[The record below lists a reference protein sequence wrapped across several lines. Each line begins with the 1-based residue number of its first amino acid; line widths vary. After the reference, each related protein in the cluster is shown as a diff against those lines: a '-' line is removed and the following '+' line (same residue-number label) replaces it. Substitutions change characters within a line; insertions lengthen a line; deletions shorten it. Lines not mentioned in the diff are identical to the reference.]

1 MSSVIAS
8 HSPDAVSQAVSVLNA
23 GGLVGLPT
31 ETVYGLAARADI
43 DDAVTRIFRAKG
55 RPAGHPLILHI
66 SNISELDRYAVD
78 VPTAALTLTQHC
90 WPGPLTL
97 LLHKSN
103 AVSHLVTGGRETVA
117 IRIPAND
124 CARQII
130 ERCGYALAAPSA
142 NLFGHVS
149 PTTAQHVLND
159 LGDKVDLIID
169 DGDCTIGVESTI
181 VDFTTTQPQLL
192 RPGGFPAEDL
202 ESIIGQQILMPS
214 GESRASGMLASHYA
228 PQCTVVLVETI
239 AEANQALSKLVNAR
253 ILEHWDN
260 SPLYAASLYTQ
271 MRQADSDGISTII
284 AVLPNKSGLG
294 MAIRDRL
301 SKASFL

>member
-1 MSSVIAS
+1 MSLVISS
-8 HSPDAVSQAVSVLNA
+8 HSPDAVSRAVSVLDA

-31 ETVYGLAARADI
+31 ETVYGLAARADL
-43 DDAVTRIFRAKG
+43 DAAVASIFRAKG
-55 RPAGHPLILHI
+55 RPTGHPLIVHI
-66 SNISELDRYAVD
+66 CDISELDRYAIN
-78 VPTAALTLTQHC
+78 VPTAAVTLAQHC

-97 LLHKSN
+97 LLHKSH

-117 IRIPAND
+117 IRVPANEI
-124 CARQII
+124 AREII
-130 ERCGYALAAPSA
+130 KQCEHAVAAPSA

-149 PTTAQHVLND
+149 PTTAQHVQHD
-159 LGDKVDLIID
+159 LGDNVDLIID

-181 VDFTTTQPQLL
+181 VDFTTQSPQLL
-192 RPGGFPAEDL
+192 RPGGFPIEDL
-202 ESIIGQQILMPS
+202 ESIIGEQILMPT

-228 PQCTVVLVETI
+228 PHCKVVLVDSFD
-239 AEANQALSKLVNAR
+239 EAKTTLSTLVNAR
-253 ILEHWDN
+253 ILDHWAN

-271 MRQADSDGISTII
+271 MRQADSDGVSAII

>member
-1 MSSVIAS
+1 MNSVISS

-31 ETVYGLAARADI
+31 ETVYGLAARADL
-43 DDAVTRIFRAKG
+43 DDAVEHIFRAKG

-66 SNISELDRYAVD
+66 SDISELNRYATNI
-78 VPTAALTLTQHC
+78 PNSALQLAQHC

-97 LLHKSN
+97 LLEKTN
-103 AVSHLVTGGRETVA
+103 AVSHRVTGGRETVA
-117 IRIPAND
+117 IRIPANL
-124 CARQII
+124 CARKII
-130 ERCGYALAAPSA
+130 EQCGNAVAAPSA

-159 LGDKVDLIID
+159 LGNSIDLIVD
-169 DGDCTIGVESTI
+169 DGSCSIGVESTI
-181 VDFTTTQPQLL
+181 VDFTTDQPQLL

-228 PQCTVVLVETI
+228 PRCKVVVVETY
-239 AEANQALSKLVNAR
+239 ADAGMALSEHANAR
-253 ILEHWDN
+253 ILDHWDN
-260 SPLYAASLYTQ
+260 VPLYAASLYTQ
-271 MRQADSDGISTII
+271 MRQADADGIAVVF

-294 MAIRDRL
+294 MAIHDRL

>member
-1 MSSVIAS
+1 M
-8 HSPDAVSQAVSVLNA
+8 LNA

-43 DDAVTRIFRAKG
+43 DDAVASIFSAKG
-55 RPAGHPLILHI
+55 RPTGHPLILHI
-66 SNISELDRYAVD
+66 SDISELDRYAVD
-78 VPTAALTLTQHC
+78 VPTAALTVARQC

-97 LLHKSN
+97 LLNKTN
-103 AVSHLVTGGRETVA
+103 VVSHLVTGDRETVA

-130 ERCGYALAAPSA
+130 EQCGHALAAPSA

-149 PTTAQHVLND
+149 PTTALHVLND

-181 VDFTTTQPQLL
+181 VDFTTAQPQLL

-228 PQCTVVLVETI
+228 PQCRVVLVDTI
-239 AEANQALSKLVNAR
+239 TEARQALFENGNAR

-271 MRQADSDGISTII
+271 MRQADSDGMTAII
-284 AVLPNKSGLG
+284 AVLPNTSGLG
-294 MAIRDRL
+294 LAIRDRL
-301 SKASFL
+301 NKASSL

>member
-1 MSSVIAS
+1 MNSVISS
-8 HSPDAVSQAVSVLNA
+8 HSPQAVSQAVSVLDA

-43 DDAVTRIFRAKG
+43 DAAVANIFRAKG
-55 RPAGHPLILHI
+55 RPTGHPLILHI
-66 SNISELDRYAVD
+66 ADISEIDRYAFN
-78 VPTAALTLTQHC
+78 VPRAALTLAQHC

-97 LLHKSN
+97 LLHKTN

-117 IRIPAND
+117 IRIPANE
-124 CARQII
+124 CSQKII
-130 ERCGYALAAPSA
+130 EQCGNALAAPSA

-159 LGDKVDLIID
+159 LGDKVDLIVD

-181 VDFTTTQPQLL
+181 VDFTTAQPQLL
-192 RPGGFPAEDL
+192 RPGGFPTEDL
-202 ESIIGQQILMPS
+202 ELIIGQPILMPS
-214 GESRASGMLASHYA
+214 GDSRASGMLDSHYA
-228 PQCTVVLVETI
+228 PKCTVVLAETI
-239 AEANQALSKLVNAR
+239 AEARQALSENGNAR

-271 MRQADSDGISTII
+271 MRQADSDG
-284 AVLPNKSGLG
+284 NKAPFRCSRCRSQPCGCGL
-294 MAIRDRL
+294 RR
-301 SKASFL
+301 

>member
-1 MSSVIAS
+1 M
-8 HSPDAVSQAVSVLNA
+8 LNA

-43 DDAVTRIFRAKG
+43 DDAVASIFRAKG
-55 RPAGHPLILHI
+55 RPTGHPLILHI
-66 SNISELDRYAVD
+66 SDISDLDRYAVD
-78 VPTAALTLTQHC
+78 IPPTALTLARHC
-90 WPGPLTL
+90 WPGSLTL

-103 AVSHLVTGGRETVA
+103 AVSQFVTGGRETVA
-117 IRIPAND
+117 IRIPANEI
-124 CARQII
+124 ARQII
-130 ERCGYALAAPSA
+130 EQCGHALAAPSA

-159 LGDKVDLIID
+159 LRDKVDLIID

-181 VDFTTTQPQLL
+181 VDFTTAQPQLL

-228 PQCTVVLVETI
+228 PQCTVVLVETF
-239 AEANQALSKLVNAR
+239 AEAKQALSEHDNAR

-271 MRQADSDGISTII
+271 MRQADSDGITAII
-284 AVLPNKSGLG
+284 AVLPNTSGLG
-294 MAIRDRL
+294 LAIRDRL
-301 SKASFL
+301 NKASFL

>member
-1 MSSVIAS
+1 MSSVISS

-43 DDAVTRIFRAKG
+43 DEAVASIFRAKG
-55 RPAGHPLILHI
+55 RPTGHPLILHI
-66 SNISELDRYAVD
+66 SDISELDLFAVD
-78 VPTAALTLTQHC
+78 VPHAALTLAQHC

-103 AVSHLVTGGRETVA
+103 AVSDLVTGGRETVA

-130 ERCGYALAAPSA
+130 ERCGFALAAPSA

-159 LGDKVDLIID
+159 LGAKVDLIVD

-181 VDFTTTQPQLL
+181 VDFTTAQPQLL

-239 AEANQALSKLVNAR
+239 AEARHALSELINAR
-253 ILEHWDN
+253 ILDHWDN

>member
-1 MSSVIAS
+1 MSSVILS
-8 HSPDAVSQAVSVLNA
+8 HIPVAVNQAVSVLNA

-43 DDAVTRIFRAKG
+43 DDAVASIFRAKG

-66 SNISELDRYAVD
+66 SDISELDRYAVD
-78 VPTAALTLTQHC
+78 VSSAALTLAQHC

-130 ERCGYALAAPSA
+130 GQCGNAVAAPSA

-149 PTTAQHVLND
+149 PTTAQHVLHD
-159 LGDKVDLIID
+159 LGDTVDLIID

-181 VDFTTTQPQLL
+181 VDFTTAQPQLL
-192 RPGGFPAEDL
+192 RPGGFPVEDL

-228 PQCTVVLVETI
+228 PQCRVVLVDTI
-239 AEANQALSKLVNAR
+239 AEAKQALSEHNNAR

-271 MRQADSDGISTII
+271 MRQADDDGMAAVI

-294 MAIRDRL
+294 LAIRDRL
-301 SKASFL
+301 NKASFL

>member
-1 MSSVIAS
+1 M
-8 HSPDAVSQAVSVLNA
+8 LNA

-43 DDAVTRIFRAKG
+43 DNAVASIFRAKG
-55 RPAGHPLILHI
+55 RPTGHPLILHI
-66 SNISELDRYAVD
+66 SDISDLDRYAVNI
-78 VPTAALTLTQHC
+78 PNTALTLAQNC

-97 LLHKSN
+97 LLHKTN
-103 AVSHLVTGGRETVA
+103 DVSHLVTGGRETVA
-117 IRIPAND
+117 IRIPANQYT
-124 CARQII
+124 RQII
-130 ERCGYALAAPSA
+130 KQCGNALAAPSA

-159 LGDKVDLIID
+159 LGDKVDLIVD
-169 DGDCTIGVESTI
+169 DGDCSIGVESTI
-181 VDFTTTQPQLL
+181 VDFTTDQPQLL

-239 AEANQALSKLVNAR
+239 AEARQALSTYDNAR
-253 ILEHWDN
+253 ILDHWDN

-271 MRQADSDGISTII
+271 MRQADSDGITAII
-284 AVLPNKSGLG
+284 AVLPSKSGLG
-294 MAIRDRL
+294 LAIRDRL
-301 SKASFL
+301 KKASFL

>member
-1 MSSVIAS
+1 MSSVISS

-43 DDAVTRIFRAKG
+43 DDAVASIFSAKG
-55 RPAGHPLILHI
+55 RPTGHPLILHI
-66 SNISELDRYAVD
+66 SDISELDRYAVD
-78 VPTAALTLTQHC
+78 VPTAALTVARQC

-97 LLHKSN
+97 LLNKTN
-103 AVSHLVTGGRETVA
+103 VVSHLVTGDRETVA

-130 ERCGYALAAPSA
+130 EQCGHALAAPSA

-149 PTTAQHVLND
+149 PTTALHVLND

-181 VDFTTTQPQLL
+181 VDFTTAQPQLL

-228 PQCTVVLVETI
+228 PQCRVVLVDTI
-239 AEANQALSKLVNAR
+239 TEARQALFENGNAR

-271 MRQADSDGISTII
+271 MRQADSDGMTAII
-284 AVLPNKSGLG
+284 AVLPNTSGLG
-294 MAIRDRL
+294 LAIRDRL
-301 SKASFL
+301 NKASSL

>member
-1 MSSVIAS
+1 MSSIIS
-8 HSPDAVSQAVSVLNA
+8 SRSPEAVSQAVSVLNA

-43 DDAVTRIFRAKG
+43 DAAVASIFRAKG
-55 RPAGHPLILHI
+55 RPTGHPLILHI
-66 SNISELDRYAVD
+66 GDISELDRYAFN
-78 VPTAALTLTQHC
+78 VPSAALTLAQHC

-117 IRIPAND
+117 IRVPANEI
-124 CARQII
+124 ARQII
-130 ERCGYALAAPSA
+130 EQCGNALAAPSA

-159 LGDKVDLIID
+159 LGDKVDLIVD

-181 VDFTTTQPQLL
+181 VDFTTARPQIL

-202 ESIIGQQILMPS
+202 ESIIVQQILMPS

-228 PQCTVVLVETI
+228 PQCTVVLVDTI
-239 AEANQALSKLVNAR
+239 AEAQQALSEYDRAR

-271 MRQADSDGISTII
+271 MRQADSDGMTAII
-284 AVLPNKSGLG
+284 AVLPNESGLG
-294 MAIRDRL
+294 LAIRDRL
-301 SKASFL
+301 NKASFL

>member
-1 MSSVIAS
+1 MSLVISS
-8 HSPDAVSQAVSVLNA
+8 HSPDAVSRAVSVLDA

-31 ETVYGLAARADI
+31 ETVYGLAARADL
-43 DDAVTRIFRAKG
+43 DDAVASIFRAKG
-55 RPAGHPLILHI
+55 RPTGHPLILHI
-66 SNISELDRYAVD
+66 SDISELDRYVVN
-78 VPTAALTLTQHC
+78 VPTAAVTLAQHC

-97 LLHKSN
+97 LLHKSH

-117 IRIPAND
+117 IRVPANEI
-124 CARQII
+124 ARKII
-130 ERCGYALAAPSA
+130 KQCGHAVAAPSA

-149 PTTAQHVLND
+149 PTTAQHVQND
-159 LGDKVDLIID
+159 LGDSVDLIID

-181 VDFTTTQPQLL
+181 VDFTTRSPQLL
-192 RPGGFPAEDL
+192 RPGGFPTEDL
-202 ESIIGQQILMPS
+202 ESIIGEQILMPT

-228 PQCTVVLVETI
+228 PHCKVLLVDSFD
-239 AEANQALSKLVNAR
+239 EAKTTLSSLVNAR
-253 ILEHWDN
+253 ILDHWAN

-271 MRQADSDGISTII
+271 MRRADLDGVSTII

-301 SKASFL
+301 SKASSL

>member
-1 MSSVIAS
+1 M
-8 HSPDAVSQAVSVLNA
+8 LNA

-43 DDAVTRIFRAKG
+43 DDAVASIFLAKG

-66 SNISELDRYAVD
+66 SDISELDRYAVD
-78 VPTAALTLTQHC
+78 VPTAALTLAQLC

-103 AVSHLVTGGRETVA
+103 AVSHLVTGSRETVA

-130 ERCGYALAAPSA
+130 GQCGNAVAAPSA

-149 PTTAQHVLND
+149 PTTAQHVLHD
-159 LGDKVDLIID
+159 LGDTVDLIID

-181 VDFTTTQPQLL
+181 VDFTTAQPQLL
-192 RPGGFPAEDL
+192 RPGGFPVEDL

-228 PQCTVVLVETI
+228 PQCRVVLVDTI
-239 AEANQALSKLVNAR
+239 AEAKQALSEHNNAR

-271 MRQADSDGISTII
+271 MRQADDDGMAAVI

-294 MAIRDRL
+294 LAIRDRL
-301 SKASFL
+301 NKASFL

>member
-1 MSSVIAS
+1 MSSVISS

-43 DDAVTRIFRAKG
+43 DEAVASIFRAKG
-55 RPAGHPLILHI
+55 RPTGHPLILHI
-66 SNISELDRYAVD
+66 SDISQLDRYAVD
-78 VPTAALTLTQHC
+78 VPTAALTLARHC

-97 LLHKSN
+97 LLNKTN

-130 ERCGYALAAPSA
+130 EQCGHALAAPSA

-159 LGDKVDLIID
+159 LRDKVDLIID

-181 VDFTTTQPQLL
+181 VDFTTAQPQLL

-202 ESIIGQQILMPS
+202 ESIIVQQILMPS

-239 AEANQALSKLVNAR
+239 AEAKQALSEYDNAR

-271 MRQADSDGISTII
+271 MRQADSDGMTAII
-284 AVLPNKSGLG
+284 AVLPNESGLG

-301 SKASFL
+301 NKASFL

>member
-1 MSSVIAS
+1 MSSVISS

-31 ETVYGLAARADI
+31 ETVYGLAARADL
-43 DDAVTRIFRAKG
+43 DNAVANIFRIKG
-55 RPAGHPLILHI
+55 RPTGHPLILHI
-66 SNISELDRYAVD
+66 SDISEVNRYAVD
-78 VPTAALTLTQHC
+78 VPDGALKLAQHC

-97 LLHKSN
+97 LLHKTHT
-103 AVSHLVTGGRETVA
+103 VSQHITGGRETVA
-117 IRIPAND
+117 IRVPANE

-130 ERCGYALAAPSA
+130 EQCGNALAAPSA

-159 LGDKVDLIID
+159 LGGSVDLIVD
-169 DGDCTIGVESTI
+169 DGNCSIGVESTI
-181 VDFTTTQPQLL
+181 VDFTTEQPQLL
-192 RPGGFPAEDL
+192 RPGGFPVEDL
-202 ESIIGQQILMPS
+202 ESVIGQQILMPS

-228 PQCTVVLVETI
+228 PRCKVVVVETY
-239 AEANQALSKLVNAR
+239 ADAGLALSEHANAR
-253 ILEHWDN
+253 ILDHWDN
-260 SPLYAASLYTQ
+260 VPLYAASLYTQ
-271 MRQADSDGISTII
+271 MRQADVDGIAVVF

-294 MAIRDRL
+294 MAIHDRL

>member
-1 MSSVIAS
+1 MSSVISS

-43 DDAVTRIFRAKG
+43 DDAVASIFRAKG
-55 RPAGHPLILHI
+55 RPTGHPLILHI
-66 SNISELDRYAVD
+66 SDISELDRYAVD
-78 VPTAALTLTQHC
+78 VPTAALTLARHC

-97 LLHKSN
+97 LLHKTN

-117 IRIPAND
+117 IRIPANEI
-124 CARQII
+124 ANQII
-130 ERCGYALAAPSA
+130 EQCGHALAAPSA

-149 PTTAQHVLND
+149 PTTALHVLND
-159 LGDKVDLIID
+159 LGDKIDLIID

-181 VDFTTTQPQLL
+181 VDFTSGKPQLL

-202 ESIIGQQILMPS
+202 ESIIDQEILLPS

-228 PQCTVVLVETI
+228 PLCKVVLVGTY
-239 AEANQALSKLVNAR
+239 AEATLALAEIDNSRV
-253 ILEHWDN
+253 LEHSEN
-260 SPLYAASLYTQ
+260 YPLYAASLFAQ
-271 MRQADSDGISTII
+271 MRQADADKIAVII
-284 AVLPNKSGLG
+284 AVLPLKTGLG
-294 MAIRDRL
+294 SAIRDRL
-301 SKASFL
+301 NKASFL

>member
-1 MSSVIAS
+1 M
-8 HSPDAVSQAVSVLNA
+8 LNA

-31 ETVYGLAARADI
+31 ETVYGLAARADN
-43 DDAVTRIFRAKG
+43 DDAVASIFSAKG
-55 RPAGHPLILHI
+55 RPTGHPLILHI
-66 SNISELDRYAVD
+66 SDISELDRYAVD
-78 VPTAALTLTQHC
+78 IPTAAFTLARQC

-97 LLHKSN
+97 LLNKTN
-103 AVSHLVTGGRETVA
+103 AVSHLVTGHRETVA
-117 IRIPAND
+117 IRIPANE

-130 ERCGYALAAPSA
+130 EQCGHALAAPSA

-149 PTTAQHVLND
+149 PTTALHVLKD

-181 VDFTTTQPQLL
+181 VDFTTAQPQLL

-228 PQCTVVLVETI
+228 PQCRVVLVDTI
-239 AEANQALSKLVNAR
+239 TEARQALSENDNAR

-260 SPLYAASLYTQ
+260 SPLYAASLFAQ
-271 MRQADSDGISTII
+271 MRQADADKIAVII
-284 AVLPNKSGLG
+284 AVLPLKTGLG
-294 MAIRDRL
+294 SAIRDRL
-301 SKASFL
+301 NKASVL

>member
-1 MSSVIAS
+1 MSSVIS
-8 HSPDAVSQAVSVLNA
+8 SNSPDAVSQAVSVLNA

-43 DDAVTRIFRAKG
+43 DDAVARIFRAKG
-55 RPAGHPLILHI
+55 RPTGHPLILHI
-66 SNISELDRYAVD
+66 SDISELDRDAVD
-78 VPTAALTLTQHC
+78 VPKAALTLARHC

-130 ERCGYALAAPSA
+130 EQCGFALAAPSA

-159 LGDKVDLIID
+159 LGDKVDLIVD

-181 VDFTTTQPQLL
+181 VDFTTAQPQLL

-202 ESIIGQQILMPS
+202 ESIIGQPILLPS

-228 PQCTVVLVETI
+228 PRCTVVLVKTI
-239 AEANQALSKLVNAR
+239 AEAKHALSEYDNAR

-271 MRQADSDGISTII
+271 MRQADSDGITAII
-284 AVLPNKSGLG
+284 AVLPNESGLG
-294 MAIRDRL
+294 LAIRDRL
-301 SKASFL
+301 NKASFL